1 MAKAAVRQAAEQQAA
16 ERQGA
21 EGSLMATFTVR
32 GAMCAVEAEGVQE
45 VIRLRPI
52 TPVHHAQQDVAGIIN
67 LRGRIVTVLDLGLR
81 LGFGRIET
89 GPESRI
95 VIVEERNEFIG
106 LLVDRM
112 CEVLSIENGRNEP
125 LPANIAPAQAPYFR
139 GICRA
144 GTQALTLLEM
154 DRVLETRQ

>member
-1 MAKAAVRQAAEQQAA
+1 MAANYAEQQSA
-16 ERQGA
+16 ENA
-21 EGSLMATFTVR
+21 LVATFSVR
-32 GAMCAVEAEGVQE
+32 GALCALDAAGVQE

-52 TPVHHAQQDVAGIIN
+52 TPVRHAPEEVAGIIN

-81 LGFGRIET
+81 LGFGRIEP

-95 VIVEERNEFIG
+95 VIVNDRSEFIG

-112 CEVLSIENGRNEP
+112 GEVTPADPGRSEA
-125 LPANIAPAQAPYFR
+125 LPANISPNQAPFFR

-144 GTQALTLLEM
+144 GNQALTLLDK
-154 DRVLETRQ
+154 DRILEGRQ